1 LTALPKATVLA
12 YGQTGSVMIIELGS
26 LQAVGNGR
34 PDLQEDDSPEL
45 SRVKDH
51 FQTVDKF
58 HSGIGNDGNSS
69 LKTNDYARGDIGL
82 SSGLPNSPPHF
93 CFSKG
98 EGRSK

>member
-1 LTALPKATVLA
+1 MEVADQTSKKMTVQSYRGLRITFK
-12 YGQTGSVMIIELGS
+12 QWIS
-26 LQAVGNGR
+26 
-34 PDLQEDDSPEL
+34 
-45 SRVKDH
+45 
-51 FQTVDKF
+51 F
-58 HSGIGNDGNSS
+58 IGNDGNSF